1 MRGAQLAA
9 GRRDVLS
16 LALADNG
23 RDVAVPERALEGED
37 TFFGG
42 SLPGRALPG
51 IIDDEVELATHAGHQ
66 ARQLGRVFRAVVDAA
81 EQEIF
86 KGDALARLERI
97 RLQRGQKLIQRPAG
111 GPGHD
116 ALAQGLIGRVQRDR
130 QIGEPAFAQLAQAL
144 ADAAGGNGDA
154 PWGKVQAPVVIEAF
168 QRVPDG
174 GPVEQGLAHAH
185 EDEVAQHGP
194 VRPRVAQMFARHQD
208 LPKDLAHAEVAR
220 KAHPACG
227 AKGAGHGAAHLR
239 GKALAPAAAAV
250 ARFGGDEHALHQ
262 RAVLHAQEELD
273 RAVAAFLRPRHF
285 GPLDARAAREALAA
299 GARDVAHALEVAGHL
314 APQPLP
320 ELDGPE
326 FRLMELVAHPVDERG
341 QREVQKID
349 TFVGRRAH
357 GPV

>member
-23 RDVAVPERALEGED
+23 RDVALPERALEGED
-37 TFFGG
+37 AFFRGR
-42 SLPGRALPG
+42 LPGRAFPG
-51 IIDDEVELATHAGHQ
+51 IEDDEVELAAHAGHQ
-66 ARQLGRVFRAVVDAA
+66 ARQFGRVFWAVVDAA
-81 EQEIF
+81 EQEILE
-86 KGDALARLERI
+86 GDAFARLERI
-97 RLQRGQKLIQRPAG
+97 GGQRGQKLVQRPAR

-130 QIGEPAFAQLAQAL
+130 QIGEPAFAQLAQAV
-144 ADAAGGNGDA
+144 ADAAGGDGDA
-154 PWGKVQAPVVIEAF
+154 PRGKVQAPVVIEAF
-168 QRVPDG
+168 QRVPDRA
-174 GPVEQGLAHAH
+174 PVEQGLAHAH
-185 EDEVAQHGP
+185 EDQVAQHGP
-194 VRPRVAQMFARHQD
+194 VRARVAQMFARHQD
-208 LPKDLAHAEVAR
+208 LPEYLAHAEVAR
-220 KAHPACG
+220 KAHFARG
-227 AKGAGHGAAHLR
+227 AKGAAHGAAHLR

-250 ARFGGDEHALHQ
+250 ARFRGDEDALHQ

-285 GPLDARAAREALAA
+285 GPLDARALREALAA
-299 GARDVAHALEVAGHL
+299 GARDVAHALEVPGHL

-320 ELDGPE
+320 ELDSPE
-326 FRLMELVAHPVDERG
+326 FRLVELVAHPVDERG